1 MKIAIDGPA
10 GSGKSTIAK
19 QISND
24 LNITYIDTGAMYRA
38 ITLYCLNN
46 QISEDNLE
54 MIKNALHEINLEF
67 INNVIFM
74 NDLDVSLEIRSPL
87 ITNNVSNYAKISNIR
102 EYLQEKQ
109 KMIAEEQSVIMDGRD
124 IGTVVLKDADIKIFL
139 TATVEERARRRLKD
153 LSGDGYEIDINI
165 LIEEIRRR
173 DEIDSTRLHSPLKK
187 AEDAIEI
194 DTSSMTIEE
203 VVETIEDLIRRG

>member
-19 QISND
+19 QIANN

-67 INNVIFM
+67 INNIIFM

-87 ITNNVSNYAKISNIR
+87 VTNNVSNYAKISIIR
-102 EYLQEKQ
+102 EFLQEKQ

-153 LSGDGYEIDINI
+153 LSGDGYEMDINI

-173 DEIDSTRLHSPLKK
+173 DEIDSTRLHSPLMK

-194 DTSSMTIEE
+194 DTSKMTIEE